1 MGKNSE
7 EKELKKNES
16 EKVFNEFAQKLKDY
30 MGDNKKRAGF
40 MVLIDEGEDGEP
52 TAILGFL
59 RGMDSIIVPAISKM
73 MEDNKEIE
81 KVVKRA
87 SSFHTFL
94 RDPQAAI
101 DNMLKE
107 ALSRLRD

>member
-7 EKELKKNES
+7 EKKNKS
-16 EKVFNEFAQKLKDY
+16 EKVFNEFAQKLMDY

-52 TAILGFL
+52 AAILGFL
-59 RGMDSIIVPAISKM
+59 RGMDSTIVPAISKM
-73 MEDNKEIE
+73 MEENKEIE

-87 SSFHTFL
+87 SRFHTFL
-94 RDPQAAI
+94 HNPKAAFDEMVSDILNKIRD
-101 DNMLKE
+101 
-107 ALSRLRD
+107 

>member
-7 EKELKKNES
+7 EKKNKS
-16 EKVFNEFAQKLKDY
+16 EKVFHEFAQKLKDY
-30 MGDNKKRAGF
+30 IGDNKKRAGF

-59 RGMDSIIVPAISKM
+59 RGVDSTIVPAISKI
-73 MEDNKEIE
+73 MEEDKEIE

-87 SSFHTFL
+87 SRFHTFL
-94 RDPQAAI
+94 HDPQAAFDKMI
-101 DNMLKE
+101 KE
-107 ALSRLRD
+107 AISRLRD

>member
-7 EKELKKNES
+7 EKKNES
-16 EKVFNEFAQKLKDY
+16 QKVFNEFAQKLKDY

-59 RGMDSIIVPAISKM
+59 RGMDSTIVPAIAQM
-73 MEDNKEIE
+73 MEENKEIE

-87 SSFHTFL
+87 SRFHTFL
-94 RDPQAAI
+94 HNPKAAI